1 MTPTSADSELE
12 IVSSPGKSVS
22 LREVSVEDART
33 LARLRLL
40 WEHRGFLFKAALYGL
55 LAATVVAFLIP
66 KQYESTTRLMPPDEQ
81 SGPGMALIASLS
93 GKMSGGLGGLA
104 GDMLGVKNSG
114 DLFVGIL
121 RSRTVQDDLVA
132 RFGLQRVYGKH
143 IKDLARQ
150 KLAANTA
157 ISEDRKSG
165 IIAITVTDRS
175 PQRAAAMA
183 QEYVVQLNTVVSQ
196 LSTSSARRER
206 LFLEG
211 RLREVKQD
219 LETAEKDFSEFSSK
233 NGAID
238 IQEQGRAMVEAAA
251 VQQGQLIAAESE
263 LQGLKQIY
271 ADNNVHVRAVTA
283 RVAELRNQLEKLGG
297 KAEIGKDLT
306 DPQNHSLYPT
316 IRQLPL
322 LGVSYA
328 DLYRRTK
335 VEEAV
340 FETLTQEYELAKV
353 AEAKEIPSVKVLD
366 PAEVPERKSYPARL
380 LIMLFGGVLGL
391 AGAVVW
397 VAGRARWQQ
406 AEPHNPQKI
415 FAQEI
420 LRTVHATMPW
430 APPNGSRMQ
439 AFSHRIWLQ
448 VVGRNGVRPTEGHLQ
463 DCQSA
468 YPPRTP
474 RDRP

>member
-12 IVSSPGKSVS
+12 IVSSPGKSAS
-22 LREVSVEDART
+22 LREVSAEDTRT

-40 WEHRGFLFKAALYGL
+40 WEHRAVLFKAALCGL
-55 LAATVVAFLIP
+55 LAATLVAFLIP
-66 KQYESTTRLMPPDEQ
+66 KEYESTIRLMPPEEQ
-81 SGPGMALIASLS
+81 SGAGMALVATLS

-104 GDMLGVKNSG
+104 GDMLGIKSSG

-121 RSRTVQDDLVA
+121 KSRTVEDDLLGK
-132 RFGLQRVYGKH
+132 FDLQHVYGRHMKE
-143 IKDLARQ
+143 LARQ
-150 KLAANTA
+150 KLADNTA
-157 ISEDRKSG
+157 ITEDRKSG

-183 QEYVVQLNTVVSQ
+183 QEYVAQLNTVVSQ

-283 RVAELRNQLEKLGG
+283 RVAELRHQLEKLGG
-297 KAEIGKDLT
+297 QAEIAKDLT
-306 DPQNHSLYPT
+306 DLQNHSLYPT
-316 IRQLPL
+316 IRELPL

-366 PAEVPERKSYPARL
+366 AADVPERKSFPPRST
-380 LIMLFGGVLGL
+380 IMFLGMALCFVFACLFTLTKAHWDAL
-391 AGAVVW
+391 D
-397 VAGRARWQQ
+397 RNDSR
-406 AEPHNPQKI
+406 KD
-415 FAQEI
+415 FAQEV
-420 LRTVHATMPW
+420 LHTVSAGMPW
-430 APPNGSRMQ
+430 SPPNGSRFQ
-439 AFSHRIWLQ
+439 ASTHRLWKRLAS
-448 VVGRNGVRPTEGHLQ
+448 RNGHRVKEKVEDYRR
-463 DCQSA
+463 QSGE
-468 YPPRTP
+468 
-474 RDRP
+474 